1 MKRLTQFIEEPGA
14 ADGSPGKLSST
25 RLMFLL
31 FGLAALISWFA
42 GRPFG
47 ADVRSAVE
55 YLPGFGALGGI
66 RLFQRYGEKTQ

>member
-1 MKRLTQFIEEPGA
+1 MKRLTQFIEEP
-14 ADGSPGKLSST
+14 SGKLSST

-47 ADVRSAVE
+47 VE
-55 YLPGFGALGGI
+55 YLSTFGALGGI